1 MTLTWTFVKDS
12 ERMELRREVD
22 PTSVSLEVSG
32 TGGQR
37 TFGFR
42 DHAALVAFQAGF
54 EQALAHL
61 GWRLESFQPERR
73 TGGDRPAAP
82 RIPDRRGSLE
92 LVWSR

>member
-1 MTLTWTFVKDS
+1 MTLTWTFVRDN
-12 ERMELRREVD
+12 ERMELRRAVD
-22 PTSVSLEVSG
+22 PTSVALEVSG
-32 TGGQR
+32 AGGLR

-61 GWRLESFQPERR
+61 GWKLASFQPERR
-73 TGGDRPAAP
+73 SGDDRPEAP